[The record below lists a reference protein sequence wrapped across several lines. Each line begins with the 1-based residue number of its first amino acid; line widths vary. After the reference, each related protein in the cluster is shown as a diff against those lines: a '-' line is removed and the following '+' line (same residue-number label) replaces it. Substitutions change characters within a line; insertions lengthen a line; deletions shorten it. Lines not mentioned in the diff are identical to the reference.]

1 MLYFYKSIKSIMI
14 IKELENIK
22 KLPLEI
28 WRYIINDLVE
38 LPLFLWKKSMNETHR
53 KIHKHL
59 HRYIWQSSYNMIT
72 KLYYVKLFRR
82 EDEKYIY
89 VNSDAKIKEETSEKY
104 TIISNKKMEKIYSNK
119 EMEQYIMT
127 DVTNNRIVFNNI

>member
-1 MLYFYKSIKSIMI
+1 MI

-28 WRYIINDLVE
+28 WRYIINDFVE
-38 LPLFLWKKSMNETHR
+38 LPLFLWKKSMNETHI

-72 KLYYVKLFRR
+72 KLYYVKLFRH